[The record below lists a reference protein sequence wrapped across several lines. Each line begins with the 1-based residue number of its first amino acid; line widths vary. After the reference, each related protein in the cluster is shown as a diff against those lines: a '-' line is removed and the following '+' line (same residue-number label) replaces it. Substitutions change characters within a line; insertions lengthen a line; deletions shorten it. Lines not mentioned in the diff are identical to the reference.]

1 MAKRAITAVE
11 GVPIEG
17 RAEYLYER
25 NKSRITE
32 LDMKHVQLD
41 ERLKVVQQDVADL
54 KLSEA
59 DAREKR
65 SDMRRVLD
73 GVSVQVGQLVASAG
87 KSYDRKH
94 DWLKTVV
101 ASALAFGAAI
111 LLKGIKC

>member
-1 MAKRAITAVE
+1 MANKRAITAVE

-32 LDMKHVQLD
+32 IDIKHAQLD
-41 ERLKVVQQDVADL
+41 ERIIVMQKDVADL

-65 SDMRRVLD
+65 GEMRRVLD
-73 GVSVQVGQLVASAG
+73 GVSVQVGQLVAS
-87 KSYDRKH
+87 S
-94 DWLKTVV
+94 
-101 ASALAFGAAI
+101 
-111 LLKGIKC
+111 